1 MCSDYLCHLKEV
13 RREQYSQGRITSDV
27 PAPLEIQAVRD
38 LVRAR
43 GKEMQAENLNAQ
55 VAAQVCMDLRG
66 LPCFEVDLVDCG
78 GLASAWINE
87 AGVFAVTMASK
98 LAKKSQRWVF
108 SGLAE
113 QMTDMLPSSALYI
126 HFSPSDFL
134 SVLKCS
140 ISSAGT
146 SPAATCD
153 FHASSCCLN
162 VQVDAAL
169 SAGQLRQS
177 LQKAFQQKQWQWACL
192 LRMAMTFM
200 PATLGRSDDLR
211 KLPWSCLALR
221 TQDGVGPTPSVA
233 ILCGSM
239 QGKTV
244 KPGQVD
250 IPGVV
255 RYVHLCC
262 QTHLGSLLQC
272 VLSFFA
278 SFAAGIETI
287 ASVLRQRLPTWL
299 SLPSTGA
306 SNLRIWPTTLLQP
319 LACRGIS
326 P

>member
-1 MCSDYLCHLKEV
+1 
-13 RREQYSQGRITSDV
+13 
-27 PAPLEIQAVRD
+27 
-38 LVRAR
+38 
-43 GKEMQAENLNAQ
+43 
-55 VAAQVCMDLRG
+55 
-66 LPCFEVDLVDCG
+66 
-78 GLASAWINE
+78 
-87 AGVFAVTMASK
+87 
-98 LAKKSQRWVF
+98 
-108 SGLAE
+108 
-113 QMTDMLPSSALYI
+113 MTDMIPSSALFI
-126 HFSPSDFL
+126 HFSPSDSI
-134 SVLKCS
+134 SVLQRS

-169 SAGQLRQS
+169 SAGQLCQS
-177 LQKAFQQKQWQWACL
+177 LQKAFQQKQWQWAYL

-255 RYVHLCC
+255 RY
-262 QTHLGSLLQC
+262 
-272 VLSFFA
+272 A
-278 SFAAGIETI
+278 
-287 ASVLRQRLPTWL
+287 R
-299 SLPSTGA
+299 
-306 SNLRIWPTTLLQP
+306 
-319 LACRGIS
+319 
-326 P
+326 

>member
-1 MCSDYLCHLKEV
+1 
-13 RREQYSQGRITSDV
+13 
-27 PAPLEIQAVRD
+27 
-38 LVRAR
+38 
-43 GKEMQAENLNAQ
+43 
-55 VAAQVCMDLRG
+55 
-66 LPCFEVDLVDCG
+66 
-78 GLASAWINE
+78 
-87 AGVFAVTMASK
+87 
-98 LAKKSQRWVF
+98 
-108 SGLAE
+108 
-113 QMTDMLPSSALYI
+113 MTDMVPSSALFI
-126 HFSPSDFL
+126 HFSPSNSL
-134 SVLKCS
+134 SVLKHS

-177 LQKAFQQKQWQWACL
+177 LQTAFQQKQWQWAYL

-211 KLPWSCLALR
+211 KLSWSCLALR
-221 TQDGVGPTPSVA
+221 TQDGVGPVPSVA

-255 RYVHLCC
+255 RYAQSCC
-262 QTHLGSLLQC
+262 QTQLGSVLQC
-272 VLSFFA
+272 VLSYYA
-278 SFAAGIETI
+278 SSATGTETI

-299 SLPSTGA
+299 SPPSTGA
-306 SNLRIWPTTLLQP
+306 SNLRIWPSTLLQP
-319 LACRGIS
+319 LVCRGTS